1 MVVGAKITSAFG
13 KQWAFTCPVLYKF
26 LNCNISIKRTK
37 EFMKLDSVLGLRL
50 EDLYISD
57 F

>member
-1 MVVGAKITSAFG
+1 MVVGAKITSAFR

-37 EFMKLDSVLGLRL
+37 EFMKLDYCAWFEVGGLV
-50 EDLYISD
+50 YI
-57 F
+57 